1 MALKKGM
8 AAVKE
13 SLEKSERKPT
23 SGTKYERTNWI
34 GWKGGETKV
43 LRFLTDASDIY
54 VVPVHENVE
63 THDGG
68 KRTFVCRGA
77 FDADCEL
84 CSTGAYKRDLGYGI
98 AALREPAYEEV
109 DGQKKHVGYRD
120 VVETYESQEDG
131 KTVVKKKPYVG
142 IVSQAMR
149 NFWSG
154 ISLISEKYGSLKDRD
169 IEIVRQGA
177 GVETQYMPFALD
189 KKEIANIDER
199 YAKFIPN
206 LEAFLERIGSQE
218 YYDQQLHGV
227 KAEVKSES
235 SSSESYDDDEYEEDT
250 YVVLEEETEAE
261 RLRKKLAGN

>member
-1 MALKKGM
+1 MALKQGM
-8 AAVKE
+8 SAVKE
-13 SLEKSERKPT
+13 SLEKSERKPST
-23 SGTKYERTNWI
+23 NNKYERTNWI
-34 GWKGGETKV
+34 GWKAGETKV
-43 LRFLTDASDIY
+43 LRFLTDAEDVY

-68 KRTFVCRGA
+68 KRTFVCRVA

-84 CSTGAYKRDLGYGI
+84 CSSGAYRRDIGYGI
-98 AALREPAYEEV
+98 AVLREPAYEEV

-120 VVETYESQEDG
+120 VVETYETEEDG
-131 KTVVKKKPYVG
+131 KTLLKKKPYVG

-169 IEIVRQGA
+169 IEIVRQGG

-199 YAKFIPN
+199 YAKFVPN
-206 LEAFLERIGSQE
+206 LEAFLNRIGSEE
-218 YYDQQLHGV
+218 YYQAQLHGV
-227 KAEVKSES
+227 KPEPKPES
-235 SSSESYDDDEYEEDT
+235 NSSDSYEEEYEEEE

-261 RLRKKLAGN
+261 RLRKKLSGN